1 MKTFKNKHSVIVGIF
16 ISIALIILIIGVFTL
31 GGQHDTFVK
40 KISVKAVFD
49 DVNGLKIGDNVWL
62 SGVKV
67 GVIQKIDFAD
77 NGAIL
82 ITMNIERKVQRLIH
96 KDSKVK
102 IGSDGLIG
110 NTIIVIYGGT
120 KTSALVTNGDFLF
133 SEKSAGTKDMLATL
147 DESNKNLLII
157 TKNLKDISNKILNGQ
172 GTLTTLL
179 NDPDLPQKIVL
190 SVSDLKSTMANF
202 KTTSVQSKKVLKNL
216 VDFSSRF
223 NKEGTLVNDLVTD
236 TIIFNNLRSSVFE
249 LNKTMNT
256 ISTFSDNIKK
266 ASDALNEKDNTA
278 GVLLH
283 DEEVA
288 SHLKSTINNLDSASH
303 KLDEDLKAIQHNFLF
318 RRYFKKKAKAGS
330 R

>member
-1 MKTFKNKHSVIVGIF
+1 MKIFTNKHSVIVGIF

-40 KISVKAVFD
+40 KIPIKAVFD

-67 GVIQKIDFAD
+67 GVIQNIDITDEA
-77 NGAIL
+77 AVL
-82 ITMNIERKVQRLIH
+82 ITMNVEKKVQRLIH
-96 KDSKVK
+96 KDSRVK

-110 NTIIVIYGGT
+110 NTIIIIYGGT
-120 KTSALVTNGDFLF
+120 KTSPLITNQDFLL

-147 DESNKNLLII
+147 DESNKNLRIV
-157 TKNLKDISNKILNGQ
+157 TNNLKDISNNILKGK
-172 GTLTTLL
+172 GTITTLL
-179 NDPDLPQKIVL
+179 NDPDLPENIKFT
-190 SVSDLKSTMANF
+190 VSDLKSTMANF
-202 KTTSVQSKKVLKNL
+202 KTTSVQSEKVLKNL

-256 ISTFSDNIKK
+256 ISAFSDNIKRQ
-266 ASDALNEKDNTA
+266 
-278 GVLLH
+278 VMH
-283 DEEVA
+283 
-288 SHLKSTINNLDSASH
+288 
-303 KLDEDLKAIQHNFLF
+303 
-318 RRYFKKKAKAGS
+318 
-330 R
+330 